1 MPPVRHHL
9 LGPLVPG
16 EGSRPFLALALEEGR
31 PPLPVVLVWAP
42 PEVTRDPVLLTKLE
56 RETQRATIFDH
67 PNILRVHGLVT
78 LESRIA
84 RVTEYADGEPLR
96 KVLEVA
102 HRLPAP
108 FAALVVA
115 DVAMGVHY
123 AHVAGSD
130 DGTPL
135 IHGDLRPETVMVS
148 FSGVCKVSGYGA
160 LSVAPQERNIL
171 RKRNQRLYSAPE
183 QLMGGRA
190 ASSVLTDVFLLGLLL
205 YECLSGRRPFQDS
218 LEPDKAILNRPL
230 PPLPVE
236 VPAVLNDV
244 VRRAT
249 AKRADQRYPSA
260 HAFREAL
267 VAASGAL
274 PTPAAFAEML
284 AKLLPPD
291 GEARL
296 ARKKL
301 LEKGLAGGPITQPVP
316 VPVAERITQP
326 VPVPVSERI
335 TQPVPV
341 PVGERITQ
349 PVPVPVGE
357 RITQPVPVPVPVLE
371 RVTQPM
377 RAVPAERVTQP
388 TPAVADTSLVE
399 TERAVPIAA
408 AQPPPAV
415 ADTSLVETER
425 AIPIAAGAPP
435 SPGAPG
441 AEAATTSSRVTQPA
455 EAVPPAAATR
465 AERTAAPVR
474 PPRAMG
480 RIAIAIGALLLLSGI
495 GAIWS
500 TRHKPEV
507 LEDANIPDLKPSVM
521 LTAEPEAPR
530 DAGVRVPSKAPAPAP
545 ATPSVTELFVNPDVE
560 VSINGRAIGRTPLT
574 VPLPLG
580 RHTLTFTDPSKNL
593 RTARMIDIT
602 HDGTSTFHIRL
613 GMGSVLVQA
622 PAGARITLDGRDV
635 GTAPLAEMTLF
646 EGVYDL
652 RVTLN
657 GDVWEKSFQLMGD
670 QRLVFFPEFDP
681 AQ

>member
-1 MPPVRHHL
+1 MEGVNSLACVHPMPPVRHHP

-31 PPLPVVLVWAP
+31 SPLPVVLVWAP
-42 PEVTRDPVLLTKLE
+42 PEVTRDPTLLTKLE

-78 LESRIA
+78 LDGRLA

-102 HRLPAP
+102 HRLPPP

-115 DVAMGVHY
+115 DVATGVHY

-274 PTPAAFAEML
+274 PTTAAFAELL
-284 AKLLPPD
+284 ARLLPPE

-301 LEKGLAGGPITQPVP
+301 LEKGLSGGPITQPVP
-316 VPVAERITQP
+316 IPVAERITQP
-326 VPVPVSERI
+326 VPVPISERI

-341 PVGERITQ
+341 PVIPAAAMPTGQSVPVPVAARITQ
-349 PVPVPVGE
+349 PIRPISE
-357 RITQPVPVPVPVLE
+357 RI
-371 RVTQPM
+371 
-377 RAVPAERVTQP
+377 TQP

-399 TERAVPIAA
+399 TERAIPVAPSA
-408 AQPPPAV
+408 PPVPAV

-425 AIPIAAGAPP
+425 AIPIGT
-435 SPGAPG
+435 
-441 AEAATTSSRVTQPA
+441 EAATTSSRVTQPA
-455 EAVPPAAATR
+455 EAVPPAAETR
-465 AERTAAPVR
+465 AERTAAPVPSQR
-474 PPRAMG
+474 PMG
-480 RIAIAIGALLLLSGI
+480 LIAIAIGAVLLLSGI
-495 GAIWS
+495 GAVWS
-500 TRHKPEV
+500 TRNKPEV
-507 LEDANIPDLKPSVM
+507 FEDANLPAIEPSVL

-560 VSINGRAIGRTPLT
+560 VSINGRVIGRTPLT

-580 RHTLTFTDPSKNL
+580 RHTLTFTDTSKGL
-593 RTARMIDIT
+593 KTARMIDIT
-602 HDGTSTFHIRL
+602 HEGTSTFHIRL
-613 GMGSVLVQA
+613 GMGSVLIQG
-622 PAGARITLDGRDV
+622 PEGSRISLNGKDV

-646 EGVYDL
+646 EGVYDV
-652 RVTLN
+652 RVTASD
-657 GDVWEKSFQLMGD
+657 GAVWEKTFQLMGD
-670 QRLVFFPEFDP
+670 QRQVLVPEFD
-681 AQ
+681 AEQ

>member
-1 MPPVRHHL
+1 ML
-9 LGPLVPG
+9 
-16 EGSRPFLALALEEGR
+16 SR
-31 PPLPVVLVWAP
+31 
-42 PEVTRDPVLLTKLE
+42 LE
-56 RETQRATIFDH
+56 RETQRATIFEH

-78 LESRIA
+78 LDGRLA

-96 KVLEVA
+96 RVLEVG
-102 HRLPAP
+102 HRMPP
-108 FAALVVA
+108 SFAALVVA

-267 VAASGAL
+267 VAASGTL
-274 PTPAAFAEML
+274 PTTAAFAEFL

-301 LEKGLAGGPITQPVP
+301 LEKGLAGGPITEPVP
-316 VPVAERITQP
+316 I
-326 VPVPVSERI
+326 PVSERI

-341 PVGERITQ
+341 PISERITQPVPILPAGPVSQPVPVPISERITQ
-349 PVPVPVGE
+349 PVPVPVLPAAAGPTSQPVPAIGA
-357 RITQPVPVPVPVLE
+357 RITQPIRPISE
-371 RVTQPM
+371 RI
-377 RAVPAERVTQP
+377 TQP
-388 TPAVADTSLVE
+388 TPAVPDASLLQTERALPIAPVSQPTPAVPDASLLE
-399 TERAVPIAA
+399 TERALPIVASA
-408 AQPPPAV
+408 PPA
-415 ADTSLVETER
+415 
-425 AIPIAAGAPP
+425 PGAPP
-435 SPGAPG
+435 S
-441 AEAATTSSRVTQPA
+441 
-455 EAVPPAAATR
+455 AATR
-465 AERTAAPVR
+465 VGRAATPAR
-474 PPRAMG
+474 PPRGPGLTA
-480 RIAIAIGALLLLSGI
+480 AAIGAVLLLFGI

-500 TRHKPEV
+500 TRSKPEV
-507 LEDANIPDLKPSVM
+507 LEDSSEFTLEPSVM
-521 LTAEPEAPR
+521 LTAEPETPK
-530 DAGVRVPSKAPAPAP
+530 DAGVRVPSKAPAIS
-545 ATPSVTELFVNPDVE
+545 SVTELFVNPDVD
-560 VSINGRAIGRTPLT
+560 VSINGRVIGRTPLT

-580 RHTLTFTDPSKNL
+580 RHTLTLTDASKGL
-593 RTARMIDIT
+593 KTARMIDIT

-613 GMGSVLVQA
+613 GMGSVLVHA
-622 PAGARITLDGRDV
+622 PAGSRISLDGKEV

-646 EGVYDL
+646 EGVHEL
-652 RVTLN
+652 HVVTSS
-657 GDVWEKSFQLMGD
+657 GAVWEKSFQLTGD
-670 QRLVFFPEFDP
+670 KRLVFAAEFEEE
-681 AQ
+681 Q

>member
-1 MPPVRHHL
+1 MPPVRHHP

-31 PPLPVVLVWAP
+31 SPLPVVLVWAP
-42 PEVTRDPVLLTKLE
+42 PEVTRDPTLLTKLE

-78 LESRIA
+78 LDGRLA

-102 HRLPAP
+102 HRLPPP

-115 DVAMGVHY
+115 DVATGVHY

-274 PTPAAFAEML
+274 PTTAAFAELL
-284 AKLLPPD
+284 AKLLPPE

-301 LEKGLAGGPITQPVP
+301 LEKGLSGGPITQPVP
-316 VPVAERITQP
+316 IPVAERITQP
-326 VPVPVSERI
+326 VPVPVVPARPTSQPVPVPISERI

-341 PVGERITQ
+341 PVIPAAAMPTGQSVPVPVAARITQ
-349 PVPVPVGE
+349 PIRPISE
-357 RITQPVPVPVPVLE
+357 RI
-371 RVTQPM
+371 
-377 RAVPAERVTQP
+377 TQP

-399 TERAVPIAA
+399 TERAIPVAPSA
-408 AQPPPAV
+408 PPAPAV

-425 AIPIAAGAPP
+425 AIPIGT
-435 SPGAPG
+435 
-441 AEAATTSSRVTQPA
+441 EAATTSSRVTQPA

-465 AERTAAPVR
+465 AERTTAPVPSRR
-474 PPRAMG
+474 PMG
-480 RIAIAIGALLLLSGI
+480 LIAITIGAVLLLSGI
-495 GAIWS
+495 GAVWS
-500 TRHKPEV
+500 TRNKPEV
-507 LEDANIPDLKPSVM
+507 FEDTNLPAIEPSVL

-560 VSINGRAIGRTPLT
+560 VSINGRVIGRTPLT

-580 RHTLTFTDPSKNL
+580 RHTLTFTDTSKGL
-593 RTARMIDIT
+593 KTARMIDIT
-602 HDGTSTFHIRL
+602 HEGTSTFHIRL
-613 GMGSVLVQA
+613 GMGSVLIQG
-622 PAGARITLDGRDV
+622 PEGSRISLNGKDV

-646 EGVYDL
+646 EGVYDV
-652 RVTLN
+652 RVTASD
-657 GDVWEKSFQLMGD
+657 GAVWEKTFQLMGD
-670 QRLVFFPEFDP
+670 QRQVLVPEFD
-681 AQ
+681 AEE